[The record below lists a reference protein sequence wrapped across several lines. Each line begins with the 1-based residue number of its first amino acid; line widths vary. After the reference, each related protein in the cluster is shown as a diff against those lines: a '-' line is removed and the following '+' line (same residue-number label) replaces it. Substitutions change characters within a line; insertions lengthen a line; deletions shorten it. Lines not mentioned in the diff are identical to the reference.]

1 MNILVAAVGGTI
13 LLAVLGIV
21 FGLLL
26 AGVDRRVSA
35 RMQARV
41 GPPLLQPFTD
51 VRKLLSKQ
59 NIVPANA
66 IPWLFNAMPV
76 IALASAVAI
85 LLYLPFGSFAPVLGE
100 LGDVILVLYLLIVPS
115 LALVIGG
122 FAAGSPYATVGA
134 QREMVSMIAY
144 ELPLAIAVIAIAWR
158 LMAAGVAEPFS
169 MLTLME
175 TPVWNVVGPL
185 GIVALLILLVM
196 MAWVTPGELS
206 KIPFDAPE
214 AETELTGGILA
225 EYSGKNLGLFTLAQ
239 AVKMVAMSAFGI
251 ILLLPWNLSPFLGLT
266 GAAAGVADLVF
277 FIVKVLFVVLVS
289 VTVVRTMMARFRI
302 TQVVALYWLVL
313 GGLGAVA
320 IILLMADAFL
330 AGVIPV

>member
-1 MNILVAAVGGTI
+1 MNPILAAVGGTI
-13 LLAVLGIV
+13 VLAILAIA
-21 FGLLL
+21 FGLILS
-26 AGVDRRVSA
+26 GIDRRVVA

-51 VRKLLSKQ
+51 VRKLLAKQ
-59 NIVPANA
+59 NIIPANA
-66 IPWLFNAMPV
+66 IPWLFNLMPV
-76 IALASAVAI
+76 AALASAIAI

-100 LGDVILVLYLLIVPS
+100 FGDAILVLYLLIIPS

-122 FAAGSPYATVGA
+122 FASGSPYATVGA

-169 MLTLME
+169 MLTLMQ

-185 GIVALLILLVM
+185 GILALLTLLVM

-206 KIPFDAPE
+206 KIPFDSPE
-214 AETELTGGILA
+214 AETELAGGILV
-225 EYSGKNLGLFTLAQ
+225 EYSGRNLGLFTLSQ
-239 AVKMVAMSAFGI
+239 AVKTVAMSAFGI
-251 ILLLPWNLSPFLGLT
+251 ILLLPWNFSPFLGLT
-266 GAAAGVADLVF
+266 GAAAGAADLVF
-277 FIVKVLFVVLVS
+277 FILKMLFVVIVS

-302 TQVVALYWLVL
+302 TQVVGLYWLVL
-313 GGLGAVA
+313 GGLGALA
-320 IILLMADAFL
+320 IILMVADAFL
-330 AGVIPV
+330 LGVI

>member
-1 MNILVAAVGGTI
+1 MNPILAAVGGTI
-13 LLAVLGIV
+13 VLAILAIA
-21 FGLLL
+21 FGLILS
-26 AGVDRRVSA
+26 GIDRRVVA

-51 VRKLLSKQ
+51 VRKLLAKQ
-59 NIVPANA
+59 NIIPANA
-66 IPWLFNAMPV
+66 IPWLFNLMPIV
-76 IALASAVAI
+76 ALASAITI

-100 LGDVILVLYLLIVPS
+100 FGDVILVLYLLIIPS

-122 FAAGSPYATVGA
+122 FASGSPYATVGA

-158 LMAAGVAEPFS
+158 LMAAGVAEPFL
-169 MLTLME
+169 MLTLMQ
-175 TPVWNVVGPL
+175 TPVWDVVGPL
-185 GIVALLILLVM
+185 GILALLILLVM

-206 KIPFDAPE
+206 KIPFDSPE
-214 AETELTGGILA
+214 AETELAGGILV
-225 EYSGKNLGLFTLAQ
+225 EYSGRNLGLFTLSQ

-277 FIVKVLFVVLVS
+277 FLLKMLFVVIVS

-302 TQVVALYWLVL
+302 TQVVGLYWLVL
-313 GGLGAVA
+313 GGLGALA
-320 IILLMADAFL
+320 IILMMADAFL
-330 AGVIPV
+330 LGVI